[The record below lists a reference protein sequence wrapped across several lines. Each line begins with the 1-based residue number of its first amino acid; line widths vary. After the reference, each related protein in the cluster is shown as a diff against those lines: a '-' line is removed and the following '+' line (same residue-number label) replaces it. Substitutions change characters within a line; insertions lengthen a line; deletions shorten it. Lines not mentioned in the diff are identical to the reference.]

1 METPLKQRL
10 IGAAVLAALAI
21 IFLPMLLK
29 GPDVKEPDAAEVPL
43 SMPAAP
49 GDAFETRELP
59 LTAPEGATPADGVL
73 GMKPAPAADAAPVP
87 VPGGAAPGVGDAAP
101 AADGDAVATA
111 PEPAAAPAAVPP
123 VQPAD
128 TVASK
133 PAAPASP
140 AAEVSAAPAEVAAG
154 GHALTVGTF
163 ANATSAATLAARL
176 RAAGLAVM
184 SERVTLAS
192 GTATRVRVGPFASR
206 AAAEAARQRVEQIS
220 GAPSKAVVLD
230 AQAAAPAT
238 APTKAPV
245 APAPKPAATAPTGT
259 TATSTAAPAATAR
272 PAASSGF
279 AVQLSAP
286 SVEADANALRD
297 RARAAGFPAFVQRVD
312 TPNGVRYRVRLG
324 PVADRAAAES
334 LQADAKAKLGV
345 AGFVAAHP

>member
-29 GPDVKEPDAAEVPL
+29 GPDVREPDAAEVPL

-73 GMKPAPAADAAPVP
+73 GMKPAPAADAVPAPAV
-87 VPGGAAPGVGDAAP
+87 AAPGVADAAP
-101 AADGDAVATA
+101 TVDADAVATA
-111 PEPAAAPAAVPP
+111 PAPAAAPAAVPP

-133 PAAPASP
+133 PAAPAAP
-140 AAEVSAAPAEVAAG
+140 AAEKPATPAEVAAG

-176 RAAGLAVM
+176 RAAGLPVI

-220 GAPSKAVVLD
+220 GAPSQAVVLD
-230 AQAAAPAT
+230 AKAATPAA

-245 APAPKPAATAPTGT
+245 APAPKPAAPTGT
-259 TATSTAAPAATAR
+259 TTASTTAPAAPAR

-279 AVQLSAP
+279 VVQLSAP